1 MCGTDTRATML
12 DWLVRDGELGK
23 IVTSHFR
30 LDFNRV
36 EYLAV
41 VNPDHTTDHL
51 WDNDHITQMG
61 LDDGRL
67 LIGGCFPFSLAKFL
81 DETHWLALQTA
92 LESSPCA
99 CMHQIDKILVVH
111 VEELLELNA
120 TVRECAEGA
129 LFLHLSRH
137 CGVGDDF

>member
-1 MCGTDTRATML
+1 MF
-12 DWLVRDGELGK
+12 DWLVGDRELGK

-30 LDFNRV
+30 LDFNGV

-51 WDNDHITQMG
+51 WHNDHVTEVG

-67 LIGGCFPFSLAKFL
+67 LIGRCFPFGLAEFL
-81 DETHWLALQTA
+81 DETHWLALQTT

-99 CMHQIDKILVVH
+99 CMHQIDKILVIH

-120 TVRECAEGA
+120 AVRKCAEGS

-137 CGVGDDF
+137 SGVGDDF